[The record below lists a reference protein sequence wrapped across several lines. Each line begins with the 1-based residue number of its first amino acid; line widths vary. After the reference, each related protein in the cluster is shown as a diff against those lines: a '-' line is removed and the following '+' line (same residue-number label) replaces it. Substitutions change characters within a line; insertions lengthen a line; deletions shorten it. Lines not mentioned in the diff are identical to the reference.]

1 MSIAFQK
8 QNGSFTIITK
18 NKLDNDIKNRIIDTI
33 DKITK
38 LKLFVSY
45 NFSDMIDTKVYH
57 YVLDESK
64 IDLNKKMVNELKKS
78 NQIENLN
85 INY

>member
-18 NKLDNDIKNRIIDTI
+18 NKLNNDIKNRIIDTI

-38 LKLFVSY
+38 LKLFASY

-57 YVLDESK
+57 YVFDESK
-64 IDLNKKMVNELKKS
+64 IDLNKKIVNELKKS
-78 NQIENLN
+78 NLIENLN